1 MRLEGITQLTNKII
15 RLPNKP
21 TVSMCVGKTAYVTQV
36 APAVTPTVLTSIH
49 ISTPELFYNPG
60 FVN

>member
-1 MRLEGITQLTNKII
+1 MQLEGITQLTNKII
-15 RLPNKP
+15 RLQNKP
-21 TVSMCVGKTAYVTQV
+21 TITMCTVYVTY
-36 APAVTPTVLTSIH
+36 ADPAVTPTVLTSIH